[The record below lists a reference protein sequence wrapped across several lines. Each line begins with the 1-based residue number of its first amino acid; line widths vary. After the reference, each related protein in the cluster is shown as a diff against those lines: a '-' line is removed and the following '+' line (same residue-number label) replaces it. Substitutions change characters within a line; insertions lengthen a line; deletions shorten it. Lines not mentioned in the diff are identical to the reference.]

1 VFVHGSLGDY
11 RSWRGQENA
20 FAQAYRVLVYSRRYH
35 RPNPQVADT
44 NQVYSPKVHAEDLA
58 ALLLTLDLA
67 PAHIVGSSYG
77 AYTAM
82 ALARDHP
89 NLVRSL
95 VLAEPPIISLLT
107 VSEAGDAERRTFF
120 LNVLDPARRSPVA
133 TGHRVRTFYARPE
146 WSRPLRQSASAV
158 RADLLAYSFEMRQ
171 EPLANREQY
180 YPTFLRGAR
189 PRHHSGA
196 AGARR
201 PEPAAVPDHQ
211 RRAGALP
218 PERHHRHHPALAPA
232 APWEPG
238 LLQSRWRASGIPL
251 IRSGGYDFVVRLVW
265 LFTAVLLLAA
275 PLAAQSRN
283 AELLAGARAHIA
295 AQQWDSAD
303 AELSEALEIA
313 PYIMDS
319 SWTYIWRGVLEYQ
332 RGRQQLARVSFR
344 RALALHPDPG
354 LRGLDT
360 ISTGLAN
367 LYDREF
373 RALRTFRSWDRDQ
386 PARWTT
392 RPEFVY
398 PRGRPRRAA
407 GEAIVRV
414 IVDTSGRVED
424 GNIEIIA
431 IPDSAFSEP
440 LRQMM
445 TDVVFTPARIAGK
458 PVRSLLYYRV
468 DIVPH
473 APRDPIRLIEL
484 ARAELRAGHVDGAL
498 THLEDA
504 VDSVNRATPAIRV
517 YAELVEGMAWQTK
530 GDRMRA
536 ASTFDAA
543 LTHLEQLRMQ
553 GVDFAPFLRSLA
565 DSIRLTARRE

>member
-1 VFVHGSLGDY
+1 MLG
-11 RSWRGQENA
+11 
-20 FAQAYRVLVYSRRYH
+20 
-35 RPNPQVADT
+35 
-44 NQVYSPKVHAEDLA
+44 A
-58 ALLLTLDLA
+58 AL
-67 PAHIVGSSYG
+67 
-77 AYTAM
+77 
-82 ALARDHP
+82 
-89 NLVRSL
+89 
-95 VLAEPPIISLLT
+95 
-107 VSEAGDAERRTFF
+107 
-120 LNVLDPARRSPVA
+120 
-133 TGHRVRTFYARPE
+133 
-146 WSRPLRQSASAV
+146 
-158 RADLLAYSFEMRQ
+158 
-171 EPLANREQY
+171 
-180 YPTFLRGAR
+180 
-189 PRHHSGA
+189 
-196 AGARR
+196 
-201 PEPAAVPDHQ
+201 
-211 RRAGALP
+211 
-218 PERHHRHHPALAPA
+218 
-232 APWEPG
+232 
-238 LLQSRWRASGIPL
+238 
-251 IRSGGYDFVVRLVW
+251 FV
-265 LFTAVLLLAA
+265 AA
-275 PLAAQSRN
+275 PLAAQNRS
-283 AELLAGARAHIA
+283 AELLAAARIHIA

-319 SWTYIWRGVLEYQ
+319 SWSYIWRGVLEYQ
-332 RGRQQLARVSFR
+332 QGRQQLARVSFR

-354 LRGLDT
+354 VRGLDT

-373 RALRTFRSWDRDQ
+373 RAMRTFRSWDLDQ

-398 PRGRPRRAA
+398 PRGLSPRRLA

-414 IVDTSGRVED
+414 IVDTAGRVD
-424 GNIEIIA
+424 DRNIEIIA

-440 LRQMM
+440 LRRLMS
-445 TDVVFTPARIAGK
+445 DVGFTPARIAGK

-468 DIVPH
+468 DIVPP

-484 ARAELRAGHVDGAL
+484 ARAELRAGRVEGAL

-543 LTHLEQLRMQ
+543 LAHFEQLRIQ

>member
-1 VFVHGSLGDY
+1 MLG
-11 RSWRGQENA
+11 
-20 FAQAYRVLVYSRRYH
+20 
-35 RPNPQVADT
+35 
-44 NQVYSPKVHAEDLA
+44 A
-58 ALLLTLDLA
+58 AL
-67 PAHIVGSSYG
+67 
-77 AYTAM
+77 
-82 ALARDHP
+82 
-89 NLVRSL
+89 
-95 VLAEPPIISLLT
+95 
-107 VSEAGDAERRTFF
+107 
-120 LNVLDPARRSPVA
+120 
-133 TGHRVRTFYARPE
+133 
-146 WSRPLRQSASAV
+146 
-158 RADLLAYSFEMRQ
+158 
-171 EPLANREQY
+171 
-180 YPTFLRGAR
+180 
-189 PRHHSGA
+189 
-196 AGARR
+196 
-201 PEPAAVPDHQ
+201 
-211 RRAGALP
+211 
-218 PERHHRHHPALAPA
+218 
-232 APWEPG
+232 
-238 LLQSRWRASGIPL
+238 
-251 IRSGGYDFVVRLVW
+251 FV
-265 LFTAVLLLAA
+265 AA
-275 PLAAQSRN
+275 PLAAQNRS
-283 AELLAGARAHIA
+283 AELLAAARIHIA

-332 RGRQQLARVSFR
+332 QGRQQLARVSFR

-354 LRGLDT
+354 VRGLDT

-373 RALRTFRSWDRDQ
+373 RAMRTFRSWDLDQ

-398 PRGRPRRAA
+398 PRGLSPRRRT

-414 IVDTSGRVED
+414 IVDTAGRVD
-424 GNIEIIA
+424 DRNIEIIA
-431 IPDSAFSEP
+431 IPDSVFSEP
-440 LRQMM
+440 LRQLM
-445 TDVVFTPARIAGK
+445 TEVGFTPARIAGK

-468 DIVPH
+468 DIVPP

-484 ARAELRAGHVDGAL
+484 ARAELRAGRVEGAL

-517 YAELVEGMAWQTK
+517 YAELVEGMVWQTK

-543 LTHLEQLRMQ
+543 LAHFEELRIQ

>member
-1 VFVHGSLGDY
+1 MLG
-11 RSWRGQENA
+11 
-20 FAQAYRVLVYSRRYH
+20 
-35 RPNPQVADT
+35 
-44 NQVYSPKVHAEDLA
+44 
-58 ALLLTLDLA
+58 
-67 PAHIVGSSYG
+67 
-77 AYTAM
+77 
-82 ALARDHP
+82 
-89 NLVRSL
+89 
-95 VLAEPPIISLLT
+95 
-107 VSEAGDAERRTFF
+107 
-120 LNVLDPARRSPVA
+120 
-133 TGHRVRTFYARPE
+133 
-146 WSRPLRQSASAV
+146 
-158 RADLLAYSFEMRQ
+158 
-171 EPLANREQY
+171 
-180 YPTFLRGAR
+180 
-189 PRHHSGA
+189 
-196 AGARR
+196 
-201 PEPAAVPDHQ
+201 
-211 RRAGALP
+211 
-218 PERHHRHHPALAPA
+218 
-232 APWEPG
+232 
-238 LLQSRWRASGIPL
+238 
-251 IRSGGYDFVVRLVW
+251 
-265 LFTAVLLLAA
+265 AVLLVPAPLPAQNRSAERLAA
-275 PLAAQSRN
+275 
-283 AELLAGARAHIA
+283 ARIHIA

-332 RGRQQLARVSFR
+332 QGRQQLARVSFR

-354 LRGLDT
+354 VRGLDT

-373 RALRTFRSWDRDQ
+373 RAMRTFRSWDLDQ

-398 PRGRPRRAA
+398 PRGLSPRRRA

-414 IVDTSGRVED
+414 IVDTAGRVD
-424 GNIEIIA
+424 DRNIEIIA
-431 IPDSAFSEP
+431 IPDSVFSEP
-440 LRQMM
+440 LRQLM
-445 TDVVFTPARIAGK
+445 TEVGFTPARIAGK

-468 DIVPH
+468 DIVPP

-484 ARAELRAGHVDGAL
+484 ARAELRAGRVEGAL

-517 YAELVEGMAWQTK
+517 YAELVEGMVWQTK

-543 LTHLEQLRMQ
+543 LAHFEELRIQ